1 MWEGRKLR
9 WGGEKRGGASLFQS
23 AAVAAGW
30 PRGIAEWRF
39 PGRTIL
45 DLSPPKSL
53 NPAPSTSP
61 SPPPLQRHW
70 AAHGPPLLACCLGQ
84 MGTLAPALQ
93 AQAEAVEREQDGV
106 RKALGLHSLL
116 RTLVNHKLDALVTLL
131 SPKSLAA
138 VRGGQGGG
146 EQSLSF

>member
-1 MWEGRKLR
+1 
-9 WGGEKRGGASLFQS
+9 
-23 AAVAAGW
+23 
-30 PRGIAEWRF
+30 
-39 PGRTIL
+39 
-45 DLSPPKSL
+45 
-53 NPAPSTSP
+53 
-61 SPPPLQRHW
+61 
-70 AAHGPPLLACCLGQ
+70 

-138 VRGGQGGG
+138 VRAGGKGEALGLHSLLRTLVNHKLDALVTLLSPKSLAAVRGGQGGG

>member
-1 MWEGRKLR
+1 
-9 WGGEKRGGASLFQS
+9 
-23 AAVAAGW
+23 
-30 PRGIAEWRF
+30 
-39 PGRTIL
+39 
-45 DLSPPKSL
+45 
-53 NPAPSTSP
+53 
-61 SPPPLQRHW
+61 
-70 AAHGPPLLACCLGQ
+70 

-138 VRGGQGGG
+138 VRGEGEEGGG
-146 EQSLSF
+146 LSMCEARPAKIPTGCSNWIGEVRSPKYRSLMHAPPPPSSGGS